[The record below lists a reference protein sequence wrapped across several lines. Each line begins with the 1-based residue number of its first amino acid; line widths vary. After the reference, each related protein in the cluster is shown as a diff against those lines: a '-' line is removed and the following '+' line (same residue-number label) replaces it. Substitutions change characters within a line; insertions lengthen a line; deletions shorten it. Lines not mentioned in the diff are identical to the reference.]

1 MICESRPS
9 EVDHL
14 ERMTVENYYSTVNT
28 WLRIIDEKNAAI
40 EDAGKGSQS
49 KDKEVKRSMSAKRT
63 SSTN

>member
-40 EDAGKGSQS
+40 EDAGKGSQA